1 MTMKFQLC
9 YSVVFFSF
17 HFFPFFPTLKQ
28 IAVGKDP
35 LSELQQHHS
44 YDQDQFRNIIPVFVT
59 CIILLLLVCIT

>member
-9 YSVVFFSF
+9 YSVFFFSS

-28 IAVGKDP
+28 IAVGKAP

-44 YDQDQFRNIIPVFVT
+44 YDQDPV
-59 CIILLLLVCIT
+59 